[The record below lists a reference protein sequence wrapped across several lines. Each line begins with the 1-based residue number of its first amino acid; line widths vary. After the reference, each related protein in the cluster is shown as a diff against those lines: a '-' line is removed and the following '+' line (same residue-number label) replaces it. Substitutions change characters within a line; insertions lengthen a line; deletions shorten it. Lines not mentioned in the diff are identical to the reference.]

1 MANSNSENN
10 AIIVGAVA
18 GALIGAGL
26 AVLVAAQEGATLRD
40 KFMNTVDLLKNQ
52 GQRLKEQSGELQA
65 KGEEIKGLIAE
76 SVDVVKEFK
85 EEATSA
91 ASDIKQEVQGFRS

>member
-40 KFMNTVDLLKNQ
+40 KFMNTVDLLKTQ
-52 GQRLKEQSGELQA
+52 GQRLKEQSGDLQA
-65 KGEEIKGLIAE
+65 KGQEIKGLLNE
-76 SVDVVKEFK
+76 SMEVVKEFK

-91 ASDIKQEVQGFRS
+91 ASDIKQEVKSFKS